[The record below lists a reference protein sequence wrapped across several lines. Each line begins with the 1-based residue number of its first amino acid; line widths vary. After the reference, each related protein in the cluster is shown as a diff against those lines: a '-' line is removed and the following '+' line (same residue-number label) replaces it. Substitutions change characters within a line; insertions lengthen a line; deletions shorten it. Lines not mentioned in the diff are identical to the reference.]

1 VAHHFKGNSILRHL
15 KFYNT
20 SLYGRSIIWLTS
32 TIYLL
37 VSGIASAQTT
47 DSIPTIET
55 NVYRQLLS
63 PTNSQPAEPADS
75 LRYSPNQETDI
86 EENISGDDH
95 EHNDQQGA
103 ILEADT
109 TATESPRKASPMIE
123 AEVKYSAKDSTFFDK
138 GKVYLYGDASVSYQD
153 IQLTAHQIELDLE
166 NSIAFAEGTVDSL
179 GVEQGLPVFK
189 DKSGEYT
196 MRRMRYNFKTEKAII
211 EHVVTT
217 QGEGFVVSERAKKN
231 ADNTY
236 FLKDGRYTTCDNHDH
251 PHYYINMTKAKVIP
265 GDKIIAGPAYLVVED
280 VKIFPRFIPFAFVP
294 TTSSY
299 SSGFLMPSYGEESNR
314 GFFLRDGGYYWAASE
329 LFDLSLTGDLYANS
343 SWGLRTSSN
352 YRKRYKFSGSFNA
365 QRITNVTSEKDLPD
379 YSKSNDFSLTWSH
392 RQDAKA
398 SPYSTFSASVNYS
411 TSSFDRNN
419 VGSIIN
425 PEVLAQN
432 TKRSSI
438 SYSRQFPGTPF
449 NMSMNAL
456 HSQNSRDTSINLTIP
471 DLTLTMNRIYPFK
484 KKNRI
489 GSKESWYETIS
500 LGYTGNFKNDI
511 QTKESDLSF
520 SPQSFSDDWRNGAR
534 HSVPVSMNLKLL
546 KFFTLTPNM
555 NYTERWYFKST
566 EKEWDAA
573 QQRIVTSDTIQGFNR
588 VYDYSFGVS
597 TSTKIYTFFRP
608 SKAVFGD
615 KIEALRHVMTPSVS
629 FSYRPDF
636 GDPKYGYYDW
646 FEYYDEDRD
655 QVVRHD
661 YSLYENTLYGVPGRG
676 ESGSMGFSLGNSLEM
691 KLKSDRDSTGFRKI
705 SILESLN
712 FSSSYNFLAEEF
724 NLSNISMSG
733 RTKVLGTNLSFG
745 ATFDPYALD
754 TTTTRSGVL
763 NVARVNNFE
772 WNEHKR
778 LARLQSA
785 NLSFGFGFGSDTFK
799 KMRERRTGEISDTE
813 DIVDDPLDIPDDN
826 PFADEEVLDPTQNM
840 GDVAPMEAGE
850 DGYAQF
856 EIPWNVSFNYN
867 MRLVPDKFD
876 IERMAYQHK
885 VTADISMSGRISLTK
900 KWDMSLSTGYNLERQ
915 EISHTNVRINRNLH
929 CWNMSFNVSPFGQ
942 YKSFFFSIA
951 INSSLLRDLKYEK
964 RSNPRDNPNWL

>member
-1 VAHHFKGNSILRHL
+1 MDSLLLEQNPILL
-15 KFYNT
+15 EDETETDEADQEENPEPEQDGALENDTTETAPK
-20 SLYGRSIIWLTS
+20 GRSGGMI
-32 TIYLL
+32 
-37 VSGIASAQTT
+37 
-47 DSIPTIET
+47 DS
-55 NVYRQLLS
+55 
-63 PTNSQPAEPADS
+63 
-75 LRYSPNQETDI
+75 
-86 EENISGDDH
+86 
-95 EHNDQQGA
+95 
-103 ILEADT
+103 
-109 TATESPRKASPMIE
+109 
-123 AEVKYSAKDSTFFDK
+123 EVNYSAKDSTFFNK
-138 GKVYLYGDASVSYQD
+138 GKVFLYGDAQVSYED
-153 IQLTAHQIELDLE
+153 VQLTAHQIELDLE
-166 NSIAFAEGTVDSL
+166 NNIAYAVGTVDSL

-196 MRRMRYNFKTEKAII
+196 MRRMRYNFKTEKALI

-217 QGEGFVVSERAKKN
+217 QGEGFVVSELAKKN
-231 ADNTY
+231 SDNTY
-236 FLKDGRYTTCDNHDH
+236 FLEDGRYTTCDNHDH

-265 GDKIIAGPAYLVVED
+265 GKKIITGPAYLVIED
-280 VKIFPRFIPFAFVP
+280 VRIYPLMIPFAFVP

-314 GFFLRDGGYYWAASE
+314 GFFLRDGGYYLAASDI
-329 LFDLSLTGDLYANS
+329 FDLALTGDLYANG
-343 SWGLRTSSN
+343 SWGLRTASN
-352 YRKRYKFSGSFNA
+352 YRKRYKYSGSFNA

-379 YSKSNDFSLTWSH
+379 YSKSNDVSVTWSH

-398 SPYSTFSASVNYS
+398 SPFSTFSASVNYS

-425 PEVLAQN
+425 PEILAQN

-449 NMSMNAL
+449 NMSLNAL

-471 DLTLTMNRIYPFK
+471 DLTVTMSRIYPFK

-489 GSKESWYETIS
+489 GSKEAWYETIS
-500 LGYTGNFKNDI
+500 VGYTGNFKNDI

-520 SPQSFSDDWRNGAR
+520 SPKSLSEDWRNGAR

-546 KFFTLTPNM
+546 NFFTLTPNM
-555 NYTERWYFKST
+555 NYTERWYFRSV
-566 EKEWDAA
+566 EKAWDATE
-573 QQRIVTSDTIQGFNR
+573 QDIVTTDTIQGFNR
-588 VYDYSFGVS
+588 IYDYSFGVS
-597 TSTKIYTFFRP
+597 TSTKLYTFFTP
-608 SKAVFGD
+608 SRTLFGD
-615 KIEALRHVMTPSVS
+615 KIDRIRHVMTPSVS

-636 GDPKYGYYDW
+636 GDPKFGYYDR

-655 QVVRHD
+655 QIVKHE

-691 KLKSDRDSTGFRKI
+691 KIKSDRDTTGFKKI
-705 SILESLN
+705 AILESLN

-733 RTKVLGTNLSFG
+733 RTKVLGTNISFG

-763 NVARVNNFE
+763 NVTRVDKFE
-772 WNEHKR
+772 WNEQKR

-799 KMRERRTGEISDTE
+799 KRREERTGEGSET
-813 DIVDDPLDIPDDN
+813 DIPEDDPLDIPDDN
-826 PFADEEVLDPTQNM
+826 PFADDEIPEDALSM
-840 GDVAPMEAGE
+840 GDVDPLEAGE

-867 MRLVPDKFD
+867 MRLVPDSFN
-876 IERMAYQHK
+876 EAQMAYNHK

-900 KWDMSLSTGYNLERQ
+900 KWDMNLSTGYNLDRK

-929 CWNMSFNVSPFGQ
+929 CWNMSFNLSPFGR
-942 YKSFFFSIA
+942 YKSYFFTIA

-964 RSNPRDNPNWL
+964 RSNPRDNPNWF

>member
-1 VAHHFKGNSILRHL
+1 
-15 KFYNT
+15 
-20 SLYGRSIIWLTS
+20 LTS

-37 VSGIASAQTT
+37 VSTIASAQTT
-47 DSIPTIET
+47 DSISTIEA
-55 NVYRQLLS
+55 NLYQQLL
-63 PTNSQPAEPADS
+63 QPFDS
-75 LRYSPNQETDI
+75 LSIAPDDSLKYDADQVTEV
-86 EENISGDDH
+86 EVGLAGDDH
-95 EHNDQQGA
+95 DHAEEA
-103 ILEADT
+103 ILEPDT
-109 TATESPRKASPMIE
+109 TDTDSTRKASPMIE

-166 NSIAFAEGTVDSL
+166 NSIAYAVGTVDSL

-251 PHYYINMTKAKVIP
+251 PHFYINMTKAKVIP

-280 VKIFPRFIPFAFVP
+280 VKIFPLFIPFAFVP

-343 SWGLRTSSN
+343 SWGLRTASN
-352 YRKRYKFSGSFNA
+352 YRKRYKYSGSFNA

-500 LGYTGNFKNDI
+500 VGYTGNFKNEI

-520 SPQSFSDDWRNGAR
+520 RPQSLSDDWRNGAR

-546 KFFTLTPNM
+546 KYFTLTPNI

-566 EKEWDAA
+566 DKAWDAE
-573 QQRIVTSDTIQGFNR
+573 QQEIVTTDTISGFNR
-588 VYDYSFGVS
+588 VYDYSVGVS

-615 KIEALRHVMTPSVS
+615 KIEALRHVMTPNVS

-661 YSLYENTLYGVPGRG
+661 YSYYENTLYGVPGKG

-691 KLKSDRDSTGFRKI
+691 KVKSDRDSTGFRKI

-712 FSSSYNFLAEEF
+712 FSSSYNFLADEF

-733 RTKVLGTNLSFG
+733 RTKVMGTSLSFG

-763 NVARVNNFE
+763 NVARVNTFE
-772 WNEHKR
+772 WNENKR
-778 LARLQSA
+778 LARLQTA
-785 NLSFGFGFGSDTFK
+785 NLSFGFGFGSETFK
-799 KMRERRTGEISDTE
+799 KMRGEDTSDTA
-813 DIVDDPLDIPDDN
+813 DLADDSLEADDN
-826 PFADEEVLDPTQNM
+826 PFDDEEELDPTLAM
-840 GDVAPMEAGE
+840 GKVTPLEAGD
-850 DGYAQF
+850 DGYAKF

-876 IERMAYQHK
+876 AERMAYKHK

-929 CWNMSFNVSPFGQ
+929 CWNMSFNLSPFGQ
-942 YKSFFFSIA
+942 YKSYFFSIA